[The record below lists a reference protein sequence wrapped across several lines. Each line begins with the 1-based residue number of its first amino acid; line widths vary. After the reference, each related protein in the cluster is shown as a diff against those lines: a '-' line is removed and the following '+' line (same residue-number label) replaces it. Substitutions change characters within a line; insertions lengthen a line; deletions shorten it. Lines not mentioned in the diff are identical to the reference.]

1 MASVNTAVIKGRGN
15 KMTIYLLEGNHDVTV
30 GSNFSSRLPPVSSRI
45 EKYKG
50 RSENLKH
57 EALRR
62 WKEKNCTH
70 DTVRVGG
77 PAIRTWALIE
87 GQATLQCLNKL
98 SNTFTTYD
106 SFQSKPVVL
115 RVDNTTSHI
124 STFHS
129 VIQER
134 KAQKL
139 GVKLWMV
146 RWSVEYDIATTTN
159 FVSAEEMKSFWD
171 E

>member
-62 WKEKNCTH
+62 
-70 DTVRVGG
+70 
-77 PAIRTWALIE
+77 
-87 GQATLQCLNKL
+87 
-98 SNTFTTYD
+98 
-106 SFQSKPVVL
+106 
-115 RVDNTTSHI
+115 
-124 STFHS
+124 
-129 VIQER
+129 
-134 KAQKL
+134 
-139 GVKLWMV
+139 
-146 RWSVEYDIATTTN
+146 
-159 FVSAEEMKSFWD
+159 
-171 E
+171 